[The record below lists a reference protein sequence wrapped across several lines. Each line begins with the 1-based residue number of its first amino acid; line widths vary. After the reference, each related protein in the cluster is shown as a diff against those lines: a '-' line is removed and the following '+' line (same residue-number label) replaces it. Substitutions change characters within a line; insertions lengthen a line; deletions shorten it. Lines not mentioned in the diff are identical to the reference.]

1 MPYPFAMPTRKKTSD
16 TTSTAPEPALDFEAA
31 LNELEALVT
40 RMEAGEGSLES
51 ALQDYERGVEL
62 VRIARVRL
70 DAAEQ
75 KVEVLRRRGAN
86 AADDQYEDLV
96 PNVDSDVD
104 A

>member
-1 MPYPFAMPTRKKTSD
+1 MPIRKKSSDATSS
-16 TTSTAPEPALDFEAA
+16 TSEAALDFESA
-31 LNELEALVT
+31 LNELETLVT
-40 RMEAGEGSLES
+40 RMETGEGSLES

-75 KVEVLRRRGAN
+75 KVEVLRRRGTT
-86 AADDQYEDLV
+86 AAEDHYEDLV
-96 PNVDSDVD
+96 PTVDSDVD

>member
-1 MPYPFAMPTRKKTSD
+1 MPYPFAMPTRKKTSEAD
-16 TTSTAPEPALDFEAA
+16 PSPSEPTLDFETA

-75 KVEVLRRRGAN
+75 KVEVLRRRGAT
-86 AADDQYEDLV
+86 AAEDQYEDLV
-96 PNVDSDVD
+96 PDVDSDVD